1 MKRVALALL
10 VTAGLLHAT
19 DFSSLS
25 TEELMQLKG
34 SVPAEERDAFRTE
47 MRSRMS
53 SMSPEDRAAL
63 DIGGK
68 RRSSYGSANGT
79 TKRLRDG
86 SGGGKMYQYRG
97 SRGRGGGG
105 RR

>member
-10 VTAGLLHAT
+10 VTAGLLYAT

-47 MRSRMS
+47 MQRRVS
-53 SMSPEDRAAL
+53 SMSPEDRAVL
-63 DIGGK
+63 DMGGK
-68 RRSSYGSANGT
+68 RQSGSANGT